1 MLVMTPKTYDA
12 FAMEGS
18 KLQATVLTPESVEE
32 FDQLGGKTGL
42 CLASGIDN
50 DWYRGGAADLRFFF
64 CEEFERQVTHEFPN
78 EAGLK
83 RKLKPSG
90 KKKKNADGT
99 EEEKTV
105 FAEGEAEYV
114 RRALPILAG
123 LRIVDEVKVEE
134 FQPIVDRLLRA
145 YETKEGDTS
154 ASYTLDLDKA
164 RLDASGNP
172 MLLIRIDPSERE
184 RAERGPRTLAKKF
197 LAAGAQIVRDGQ
209 GDAFIQHF
217 GVALEIPVDADEATV
232 VALKSEA
239 IGWKIKALEDAEAAK
254 VNLASKY
261 GVPAA

>member
-1 MLVMTPKTYDA
+1 MTPKTYDA

-18 KLQATVLTPESVEE
+18 KLQATVLTPESVDE

-64 CEEFERQVTHEFPN
+64 CEEFEKQVTGEFHG

-123 LRIVDEVKVEE
+123 LRGVDEVKVEE
-134 FQPIVDRLLRA
+134 FQPIVDRLMRA
-145 YETKEGDTS
+145 YETKDGLSD
-154 ASYTLDLDKA
+154 AYTLDASQA
-164 RLDASGNP
+164 RLDSNGSP
-172 MLLIRIDPSERE
+172 VLLIRIDPSERE

-197 LAAGAQIVRDGQ
+197 LAAGAQIVKDGQ
-209 GDAFIQHF
+209 GDAFINHF
-217 GVALEIPVDADEATV
+217 GVQLEIPGDADEAAV

>member
-1 MLVMTPKTYDA
+1 MTPKTYDA
-12 FAMEGS
+12 FAIEGS
-18 KLQATVLTPESVEE
+18 KLQATVQVPESVDE
-32 FDQLGGKTGL
+32 FDALGGKTGL

-90 KKKKNADGT
+90 KKKKNVDGT
-99 EEEKTV
+99 EEEKQV

-123 LRIVDEVKVEE
+123 LRGVDEVKVEE

-145 YETKEGDTS
+145 YESKDGVSD
-154 ASYTLDLDKA
+154 AYTTNEDDSK
-164 RLDASGNP
+164 RDANGSP
-172 MLLIRIDPSERE
+172 VLLIRIDPSERE
-184 RAERGPRTLAKKF
+184 ARERGPRTLAKKF
-197 LAAGAQIVRDGQ
+197 LAAGTQIVKDGQ
-209 GDAFIQHF
+209 GDAFIAHF
-217 GVALEIPVDADEATV
+217 GVSVEIPDGADEAKIV
-232 VALKSEA
+232 ELKSEA